1 MKYSAVIDTNV
12 LVSALLSPKNDS
24 ATVQV
29 IEKVLKREITILYS
43 DEILN
48 EYTDVLNRKK
58 FNFYK
63 ATVDYLID
71 AIKTFGILKNPS
83 DAEIILPDIK
93 DVPFY
98 KIILEDEESYLV
110 TGNIK
115 HFPKSSRIITAR
127 EMINLIENLQS

>member
-58 FNFYK
+58 FNFSK

-83 DAEIILPDIK
+83 DSEIILPDMK

-127 EMINLIENLQS
+127 EMINLIENL

>member
-58 FNFYK
+58 FNFSK

-83 DAEIILPDIK
+83 DAEISLPDIK

-127 EMINLIENLQS
+127 EMINLIENL

>member
-1 MKYSAVIDTNV
+1 VKYSAVIDTNV

-58 FNFYK
+58 FNFSK
-63 ATVDYLID
+63 DAIDYLID

-98 KIILEDEESYLV
+98 KIILEDEDNYLV

>member
-1 MKYSAVIDTNV
+1 VKYSAVIDTNV

-58 FNFYK
+58 FNFSK

-98 KIILEDEESYLV
+98 KIILEYEESYLV

>member
-1 MKYSAVIDTNV
+1 VKYSAVIDTNV

-58 FNFYK
+58 FNFSK

-127 EMINLIENLQS
+127 EMINLIENLN

>member
-1 MKYSAVIDTNV
+1 MKYSAVIDTNI

-58 FNFYK
+58 FNFSK

>member
-1 MKYSAVIDTNV
+1 MKYFAVIDTNV
-12 LVSALLSPKNDS
+12 LVSAFLSPKNDS

-58 FNFYK
+58 FNFSK
-63 ATVDYLID
+63 STVDYLID

-98 KIILEDEESYLV
+98 KIILEYEEGYLV

-127 EMINLIENLQS
+127 EMINLIENRN

>member
-58 FNFYK
+58 FNFSK

-83 DAEIILPDIK
+83 DSEIILPDMK

-98 KIILEDEESYLV
+98 KIIVEDEESYLV

-127 EMINLIENLQS
+127 EMINLIENLN

>member
-58 FNFYK
+58 FNFSK
-63 ATVDYLID
+63 DAIDYLID

-98 KIILEDEESYLV
+98 KIILEYEESYLV

>member
-58 FNFYK
+58 FNFSK

-127 EMINLIENLQS
+127 EMINLIENL